1 MVVINTCAVTAE
13 AEKQARQMIRKT
25 RREDADIRIIV
36 TGCAAQINPEA
47 WQNMPEV
54 DAVIGNHEKL
64 DAESWRKLATTNAP
78 ELPSLVGDIMTV
90 RSVAPHML
98 AGFDHHSRAFL
109 QIQQGCDH
117 RCTFCIIPYGRG
129 GSRSVSVAEVVAQTR
144 HLVDAGVAEIVLTG
158 VDISSW
164 GNDLG
169 RSGQDTPKLGQLVAA
184 ILAAVPELPRLRL
197 SSIDPADVDMEL
209 RAVLADHPRLMPHL
223 HLSVQHGDGLMLKR
237 MKRRH
242 SPDDLIALVD
252 DLRQRRPDIVFG
264 ADIIA
269 GFPTEDE
276 HAHNNSMRLMD
287 DLNIGWLHVFPF
299 SPRGTPAARM
309 PQTDTQIIR
318 TRAPNLEN
326 WDRYWRIVRWIK

>member
-1 MVVINTCAVTAE
+1 M
-13 AEKQARQMIRKT
+13 
-25 RREDADIRIIV
+25 
-36 TGCAAQINPEA
+36 
-47 WQNMPEV
+47 
-54 DAVIGNHEKL
+54 
-64 DAESWRKLATTNAP
+64 
-78 ELPSLVGDIMTV
+78 
-90 RSVAPHML
+90 
-98 AGFDHHSRAFL
+98 
-109 QIQQGCDH
+109 
-117 RCTFCIIPYGRG
+117 
-129 GSRSVSVAEVVAQTR
+129 
-144 HLVDAGVAEIVLTG
+144 
-158 VDISSW
+158 
-164 GNDLG
+164 
-169 RSGQDTPKLGQLVAA
+169 AA

-287 DLNIGWLHVFPF
+287 DLNISWLHVFPF
-299 SPRGTPAARM
+299 SPREGTPAARM

-318 TRAPNLEN
+318 TRARQFRKLGQILAHRQMDKMIGQNDEVVMESGGIAHTRQFGRVQMATTGLAAGQVYPVRILRRDGELLEAEL
-326 WDRYWRIVRWIK
+326 RS

>member
-1 MVVINTCAVTAE
+1 M
-13 AEKQARQMIRKT
+13 
-25 RREDADIRIIV
+25 
-36 TGCAAQINPEA
+36 
-47 WQNMPEV
+47 
-54 DAVIGNHEKL
+54 
-64 DAESWRKLATTNAP
+64 
-78 ELPSLVGDIMTV
+78 
-90 RSVAPHML
+90 
-98 AGFDHHSRAFL
+98 
-109 QIQQGCDH
+109 
-117 RCTFCIIPYGRG
+117 
-129 GSRSVSVAEVVAQTR
+129 AEVVAQTR

-287 DLNIGWLHVFPF
+287 DLNISWLHVFPF
-299 SPRGTPAARM
+299 
-309 PQTDTQIIR
+309 
-318 TRAPNLEN
+318 
-326 WDRYWRIVRWIK
+326 